1 MGSGMVRP
9 ANASALSLSQS
20 PDNQGSAAGYLGSV
34 IPIGHMLTPV
44 VAMPIYQYNPSNLY
58 LFSAVL
64 CFIAVIML
72 LSISTFKAEYI
83 EKNVT

>member
-1 MGSGMVRP
+1 
-9 ANASALSLSQS
+9 
-20 PDNQGSAAGYLGSV
+20 
-34 IPIGHMLTPV
+34 MLTPV
-44 VAMPIYQYNPSNLY
+44 IAMPIYQYNPSNLY

-83 EKNVT
+83 EQNVT